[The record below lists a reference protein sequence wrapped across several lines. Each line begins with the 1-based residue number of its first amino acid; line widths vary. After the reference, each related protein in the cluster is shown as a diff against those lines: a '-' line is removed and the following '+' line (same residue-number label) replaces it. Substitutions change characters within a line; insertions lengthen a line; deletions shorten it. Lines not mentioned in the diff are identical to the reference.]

1 MDFVKANKL
10 FKLDKTFRD
19 TPMQTPIKL
28 FNSLGRELKEFKPL
42 TDEQVLMY
50 SCGPTVYNYVHIG
63 NLRAYIFTDTLRR
76 VLQWKGLNVNHV
88 MNITDVGHLTSD
100 ADEGED
106 KMEMSASKQGR
117 TVWELAQFYTDHF
130 FSDIK
135 QLNILKPVIICKATD
150 NIQEMIEFAKEL
162 DKKGF
167 TYVLDDGLYF
177 DISKLPEYGKIA
189 MLDLEGQEAGARVAV
204 KEGKRNPADF
214 AIWRFSPK
222 DQKRLMEWES
232 PWGTGAPGWHLECSV
247 MSINELGRRFD
258 IHTGGIDHRQ
268 VHHCNEIAQNQAYLD
283 NNNPGADW
291 WIHNEFLVLSAG
303 EKMSKSS
310 GNFMRL
316 QSIIDL
322 GIHPLVYRYFCLQAS
337 YRTPLEFSIDA
348 LMSARTGLTR
358 LIKRIEAIKLTADI
372 ETIELTDKIEIRA
385 GEPLN
390 KLIQSLSEDI
400 LPTEKKW
407 LSDFDAAISDDLNTA
422 KALALLNELIAN
434 SELPPHAMIRIIAA
448 YDLVLGLNLLKQSS
462 EELVL
467 RPANTKIEESQIQE
481 LISQRTQAKKDK
493 DFAKADQIRN
503 ELTSKGVAIKD
514 SKDGTTWEFIPD
526 SN

>member
-1 MDFVKANKL
+1 
-10 FKLDKTFRD
+10 
-19 TPMQTPIKL
+19 MQTSPIKL

-42 TDEQVLMY
+42 TAEQVLMY
-50 SCGPTVYNYVHIG
+50 SCGPTVYNYAHIG

-76 VLQWKGLNVNHV
+76 VLQWKGYDVKHV

-106 KMEMSASKQGR
+106 KMELSASKQGK
-117 TVWELAQFYTDHF
+117 TVWEIAQFYTDHF
-130 FSDIK
+130 FSDIEK
-135 QLNILKPVIICKATD
+135 LNILKPTTVCKATD
-150 NIQEMIEFAKEL
+150 NIQEMIEFARKL
-162 DKKGF
+162 DEKGF

-189 MLDLEGQEAGARVAV
+189 LLDLDGQEAGGRVAV
-204 KEGKRNPADF
+204 TGKRNPADF

-247 MSINELGRRFD
+247 MSINELGNRFD

-268 VHHCNEIAQNQAYLD
+268 VHHCNEIAQNQAYLG

-291 WIHNEFLVLSAG
+291 WIHNEFLVLSSD
-303 EKMSKSS
+303 EKMSKSA
-310 GNFMRL
+310 GNFLRL

-358 LIKRIEAIKLTADI
+358 LIKRIEGIKHASNIGNYLQVNPATGCSLQN
-372 ETIELTDKIEIRA
+372 TIEQVGTSIPE
-385 GEPLN
+385 
-390 KLIQSLSEDI
+390 QHQH
-400 LPTEKKW
+400 W
-407 LSDFDAAISDDLNTA
+407 LSDFDVALSDDLNTA
-422 KALALLNELIAN
+422 KAVALLNELLSDKSVPSLYAVK
-434 SELPPHAMIRIIAA
+434 IIAL

-462 EELVL
+462 EDLVL
-467 RPANTKIEESQIQE
+467 RPANSNIEESQIQE
-481 LISQRTQAKKDK
+481 LIAQRAQAKKDK

-503 ELTSKGVAIKD
+503 ELTNKGVAIKD
-514 SKDGTTWEFIPD
+514 SKDGTTWEWLPD

>member
-1 MDFVKANKL
+1 MPK
-10 FKLDKTFRD
+10 
-19 TPMQTPIKL
+19 QQIQL
-28 FNSLGRELKEFKPL
+28 FNSLGRELKEFTPL
-42 TDEQVLMY
+42 TPGKVLMY
-50 SCGPTVYNYVHIG
+50 SCGPTVYNYAHIG

-76 VLQWKGLNVNHV
+76 VLQWKGFEVKHV

-106 KMEMSASKQGR
+106 KMEQSASKQGK
-117 TVWELAQFYTDHF
+117 TVWEIAQFYTDHF
-130 FSDIK
+130 FSDIAN
-135 QLNILKPVIICKATD
+135 LNILMPTTVCKATD
-150 NIQEMIEFAKEL
+150 NIPEMIDFARKL
-162 DKKGF
+162 DEKGF

-189 MLDLEGQEAGARVAV
+189 LLDLEGQEAGARVAI
-204 KEGKRNPADF
+204 KHGKRNPADF

-222 DQKRLMEWES
+222 DQKRLMEWDS

-247 MSINELGRRFD
+247 MSINELGSRFD

-268 VHHCNEIAQNQAYLD
+268 VHHCNEIAQNQAYLG

-291 WIHNEFLVLSAG
+291 WIHNEFLVLGAD

-310 GNFMRL
+310 GNFLRL

-358 LIKRIEAIKLTADI
+358 LIKRIEAIKPATNIGDYLQVNPATGCSLQS
-372 ETIELTDKIEIRA
+372 TVA
-385 GEPLN
+385 GVEKSIPLEY
-390 KLIQSLSEDI
+390 QH
-400 LPTEKKW
+400 W
-407 LSDFDAAISDDLNTA
+407 LSDFDAALADDLNTA
-422 KALALLNELIAN
+422 KAVALLNELLSDTSVPTIYAV
-434 SELPPHAMIRIIAA
+434 RIIAL
-448 YDLVLGLNLLKQSS
+448 YDLVLGLNLLKLSS

-467 RPANTKIEESQIQE
+467 RPANTKIEEGQIQE
-481 LISQRTQAKKDK
+481 MLNQRSLAKQNK

-503 ELTSKGVAIKD
+503 ELASQGVAIKD
-514 SKDGTTWEFIPD
+514 SKDGTTWEWLPK
-526 SN
+526 NN